1 MNFEPKIEF
10 PIELKKPGSNYEW
23 KPFRKDGFFLCP
35 SHPDFK
41 DRLYIAYDDHSHSYH
56 FVNMG
61 GMEPMGKLYTLPFTH
76 WFTKPIDYER
86 FRRTCEYP
94 FKINNVKET
103 LVCTHDKLEWISK
116 ACLVNP
122 DKMPIIQKWYDD
134 EDFYPVNF
142 CHDFKYK
149 IMLDMDGVLTDY
161 DHWLDYNN
169 ARKENGKSNWGKLA
183 KIGASFWSNMP
194 WNLEGHKL
202 YNMIIDYIKNRDY
215 YNGGCVGIGIH
226 SAIGMP
232 CGKIGK
238 HYWLEKNCPEI
249 TRDMV
254 KLDNDGHFKYKTG
267 AKDEILVDDR
277 AENVETYQAAGF
289 PAVLFTNAEET
300 FANIIKIIEGKDEA
314 KV

>member
-1 MNFEPKIEF
+1 
-10 PIELKKPGSNYEW
+10 
-23 KPFRKDGFFLCP
+23 
-35 SHPDFK
+35 
-41 DRLYIAYDDHSHSYH
+41 
-56 FVNMG
+56 
-61 GMEPMGKLYTLPFTH
+61 
-76 WFTKPIDYER
+76 
-86 FRRTCEYP
+86 
-94 FKINNVKET
+94 
-103 LVCTHDKLEWISK
+103 
-116 ACLVNP
+116 
-122 DKMPIIQKWYDD
+122 
-134 EDFYPVNF
+134 
-142 CHDFKYK
+142 
-149 IMLDMDGVLTDY
+149 MLDMDGVLTDY

-169 ARKENGKSNWGKLA
+169 ARKENGKTNWGKLA

-238 HYWLEKNCPEI
+238 HYWLEKNCLEI